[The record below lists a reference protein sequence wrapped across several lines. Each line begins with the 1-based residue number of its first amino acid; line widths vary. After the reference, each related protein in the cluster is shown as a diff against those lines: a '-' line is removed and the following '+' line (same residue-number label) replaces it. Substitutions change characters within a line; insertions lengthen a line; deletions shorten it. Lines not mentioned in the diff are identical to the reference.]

1 MAEPEIVYHQH
12 VHKDADPLPDS
23 IEIGTPGKD
32 GAIKVYGNVDDA
44 ERFAL
49 RLETAFSLRQ
59 MAVEM
64 ARGARAVRKIEVLAP
79 GITVKLENR
88 KGEQE
93 VLQG

>member
-1 MAEPEIVYHQH
+1 MCEEILHRH
-12 VHKDADPLPDS
+12 VHVNSDPMPDS

-59 MAVEM
+59 MAIEM
-64 ARGARAVRKIEVLAP
+64 ARGARQVRRIEVLAP
-79 GITVKLENR
+79 GITVKIENA